1 VGHGICPPETRRDG
15 GTINRQGRER
25 VERSEA
31 MHVDALS
38 AAGVVLQ
45 QQRNHTKTELIDFAK
60 NNRVDLHE
68 DRALDIPGWQGQPK
82 SLKQFCGNK
91 G

>member
-1 VGHGICPPETRRDG
+1 MFKAEDSGPWYLSPKDKEQQRHNQQPTGKRT
-15 GTINRQGRER
+15 R
-25 VERSEA
+25 VERSKA
-31 MHVDALS
+31 MLVDALS

-68 DRALDIPGWQGQPK
+68 DRKLVIPG
-82 SLKQFCGNK
+82 
-91 G
+91 